1 MVSSVRSRLSHYETL
16 GLTPAA
22 SDDEIKQAFARK
34 MSLFGAHPMGGGA
47 QICIAYETL
56 RDPARRR
63 EYDRSLGLAPNPVGQ
78 QWAFATPRLRWAP
91 FIAAAAVGEADA
103 IAPPPELHV
112 TPHAIGPGEPIAQ
125 ERTPTVQRPAGAI
138 EAQIEE
144 LRARPARVAVR
155 EPEERGIDWKRPVL
169 AVGGFVV
176 AAGLIGALAGM
187 SVKDDAA
194 SAVVDPMP
202 GIGRPSAKI
211 QANAAAPAAAPIEAD
226 AEPAIATPVHAKRST
241 PRHGPSSAWV
251 KQVSR
256 SLADAD
262 PATSDQAIEPAGD
275 AVAADALPAQPV
287 AADMPLPGKTIART
301 LDRVGYKCGDVSAT
315 SAVEGA
321 SGVYNVTCSSGQTYR
336 ASRVRGHYRFHRVG
350 SH

>member
-1 MVSSVRSRLSHYETL
+1 MVSSVRSRPSHYETL
-16 GLTPAA
+16 GLMPAA
-22 SDDEIKQAFARK
+22 SDDEIRQAFARK

-56 RDPARRR
+56 RDPVRRR
-63 EYDRSLGLAPNPVGQ
+63 EYDRSLGLAPDPVGQ
-78 QWAFATPRLRWAP
+78 QWAFATPRLQWAP
-91 FIAAAAVGEADA
+91 FIASAAVAKDV
-103 IAPPPELHV
+103 IAPSPEPHV
-112 TPHAIGPGEPIAQ
+112 TGQAEPVVP
-125 ERTPTVQRPAGAI
+125 ERKPTVERPAGAI

-144 LRARPARVAVR
+144 MRARPARAPLR
-155 EPEERGIDWKRPVL
+155 EPEEGGIDWKRPVL

-194 SAVVDPMP
+194 SAVADPMP
-202 GIGRPSAKI
+202 GIGRPSAKLH
-211 QANAAAPAAAPIEAD
+211 ANVAQPAAAPVEAE
-226 AEPAIATPVHAKRST
+226 ATPAITTQTVHAKRSA

-262 PATSDQAIEPAGD
+262 PATTDQPIEPASD
-275 AVAADALPAQPV
+275 AVAADPLPAQPV

-301 LDRVGYKCGDVSAT
+301 LDRVGYKCGDVSGT

>member
-1 MVSSVRSRLSHYETL
+1 MVSTTRSRPSHYETL

-22 SDDEIKQAFARK
+22 TDEEISHAFVRK
-34 MSLFGAHPMGGGA
+34 MSLFGAHPLGGGA

-63 EYDRSLGLAPNPVGQ
+63 EYDRSLGLAPNPAGQ

-91 FIAAAAVGEADA
+91 FIAAATPGEAGA
-103 IAPPPELHV
+103 IAPPPEPHV
-112 TPHAIGPGEPIAQ
+112 TAPPEPVAQ
-125 ERTPTVQRPAGAI
+125 ERKPTVERPAGAI

-144 LRARPARVAVR
+144 LRARPARAPVR
-155 EPEERGIDWKRPVL
+155 EPEDRAMDWKRPVL

-194 SAVVDPMP
+194 SAVADPMP
-202 GIGRPSAKI
+202 GVGRPSARLH
-211 QANAAAPAAAPIEAD
+211 ANVAAPAPVEAD
-226 AEPAIATPVHAKRST
+226 ASITLPTAHSKRAA

-256 SLADAD
+256 SLAETD
-262 PATSDQAIEPAGD
+262 PATNVQPIQTASDAA
-275 AVAADALPAQPV
+275 AADPLPAQPV
-287 AADMPLPGKTIART
+287 AADMPLPGKVIART

-321 SGVYNVTCSSGQTYR
+321 SGVYNVTCSSGQTYQ

>member
-22 SDDEIKQAFARK
+22 TDEEIKQAFVRK

-63 EYDRSLGLAPNPVGQ
+63 EYDRSLGLAPNPAGQ
-78 QWAFATPRLRWAP
+78 QWAFATPRLQWAP
-91 FIAAAAVGEADA
+91 FIAAAAA
-103 IAPPPELHV
+103 
-112 TPHAIGPGEPIAQ
+112 GEPDALAPTPEPHVNVTGPAEPLAQ
-125 ERTPTVQRPAGAI
+125 ERKPMVERPAGAI

-144 LRARPARVAVR
+144 LRTRPTRPPLR
-155 EPEERGIDWKRPVL
+155 EPEERAIDWKRPVL

-176 AAGLIGALAGM
+176 AAGLIGAIAGM

-194 SAVVDPMP
+194 SAVADPIP
-202 GIGRPSAKI
+202 TVGRPSAKLHS
-211 QANAAAPAAAPIEAD
+211 NVAAST
-226 AEPAIATPVHAKRST
+226 ATPVELEPATAIPAPTAHSRRPA

-251 KQVSR
+251 KQVSQT
-256 SLADAD
+256 LADSD
-262 PATSDQAIEPAGD
+262 PATNDQPIETASD
-275 AVAADALPAQPV
+275 AVAANPLPAQPV

-321 SGVYNVTCSSGQTYR
+321 SGVYNVTCSSGQTYQ
-336 ASRVRGHYRFHRVG
+336 ASRVHGRYRFHRVK

>member
-1 MVSSVRSRLSHYETL
+1 MVSSVRSGPSHYETL

-22 SDDEIKQAFARK
+22 NDDEISQAFARK
-34 MSLFGAHPMGGGA
+34 MSLFGAHPMGSGA

-103 IAPPPELHV
+103 IAPLPEPHV
-112 TPHAIGPGEPIAQ
+112 TRLAEPIAQ
-125 ERTPTVQRPAGAI
+125 ERTPTVQRPAGAL

-144 LRARPARVAVR
+144 LRARPARAPVR
-155 EPEERGIDWKRPVL
+155 EPEERAIDWKRPVL

-176 AAGLIGALAGM
+176 AAGLIGAIAGM

-194 SAVVDPMP
+194 SAVADPMP
-202 GIGRPSAKI
+202 GIGRSTVGLHT
-211 QANAAAPAAAPIEAD
+211 NATAPAAAPVKAE
-226 AEPAIATPVHAKRST
+226 AEPAIATPTVHSKRAPSG
-241 PRHGPSSAWV
+241 HGPSSAWMN
-251 KQVSR
+251 QVSR

-262 PATSDQAIEPAGD
+262 PATSDQPIETASD
-275 AVAADALPAQPV
+275 EVAADPLPAQPV

-301 LDRVGYKCGDVSAT
+301 LDRVGYKCGDVASST
-315 SAVEGA
+315 AVG
-321 SGVYNVTCSSGQTYR
+321 SGVYKVTCSSGQTYQ
-336 ASRVRGHYRFHRVG
+336 ASRVHGRYRFHRVG

>member
-1 MVSSVRSRLSHYETL
+1 MVSSVRSRPSHYETL

-22 SDDEIKQAFARK
+22 SDEQIRQAFTRK

-56 RDPARRR
+56 RDPGRRR
-63 EYDRSLGLAPNPVGQ
+63 EYDRSLGLAPDPVGQ
-78 QWAFATPRLRWAP
+78 QWAFATPRLQWAP

-103 IAPPPELHV
+103 IAPLREPHV
-112 TPHAIGPGEPIAQ
+112 TGPAEPILQ
-125 ERTPTVQRPAGAI
+125 ERKPTVERPAGAI

-144 LRARPARVAVR
+144 LRSRPARAPLR
-155 EPEERGIDWKRPVL
+155 EPEERGIDWKRPIL

-194 SAVVDPMP
+194 SAVADPMP
-202 GIGRPSAKI
+202 GIGRPSAKL
-211 QANAAAPAAAPIEAD
+211 QANAETPTATAVEAT
-226 AEPAIATPVHAKRST
+226 AEPAIATPAMHSKRYT

-256 SLADAD
+256 SLADTD
-262 PATSDQAIEPAGD
+262 PATGGQVIEPASD

-301 LDRVGYKCGDVSAT
+301 LDRVGYKCGDVASST
-315 SAVEGA
+315 AVGSGA
-321 SGVYNVTCSSGQTYR
+321 YDVTCSSGETYR
-336 ASRVRGHYRFHRVG
+336 ASRVRGHYRFPRVG